1 MRLLYRFY
9 DVTEGSIKVN
19 GLDIRDA
26 SQTSLRRAIGLVP
39 QGERATPLSR
49 HSVSTNLST
58 PRVCALQ

>member
-39 QGERATPLSR
+39 QGERFLPRSDEQKLTLRFFSR
-49 HSVSTNLST
+49 VRTF
-58 PRVCALQ
+58 Q

>member
-39 QGERATPLSR
+39 QGAPLSPQPYS
-49 HSVSTNLST
+49 HVLTIALFY
-58 PRVCALQ
+58 RVCALQ